1 MYEDCQLQHAVRG
14 RETTNCTVVCVPTF
28 MCSWRF
34 SPGMP
39 QSFKHWRDNPRA
51 GDMAN
56 LVLQPWCKV
65 FLSAGAGIESLS
77 GLTFCMRLSQYMY
90 GGTTALTAR
99 AALTPDGE
107 AQSTQ
112 LGA

>member
-1 MYEDCQLQHAVRG
+1 MRRLPTAARSQRQGDNELHSCVCTHIHVFLAIFTWYATKLQTLEG
-14 RETTNCTVVCVPTF
+14 
-28 MCSWRF
+28 
-34 SPGMP
+34 
-39 QSFKHWRDNPRA
+39 NPRA

-56 LVLQPWCKV
+56 LVLQPCCKV
-65 FLSAGAGIESLS
+65 FLSAGAGSESLS
-77 GLTFCMRLSQYMY
+77 GLTFCMRLSRYMY